1 MDARLARERAQENAS
16 NSKEWSQIEF
26 AIEQAVGLGEFEAV
40 YYGELSNLSMER
52 LKEQGYKIK
61 KGGDID
67 RNSTTLITW

>member
-16 NSKEWSQIEF
+16 NSKEWAQIEF